1 VNRVG
6 SGAVVY
12 IAAPIGR
19 EIATRE
25 DPWLK
30 HIISTCVKKFATRLA
45 IDVEAPPGIQ
55 VVLGRRGAPDAAS
68 SLHVLSFVNHY
79 SGLDSAVGKNSIP
92 WVGPIRA
99 RIPLSTLGSKPK
111 WIHPIGASGMK
122 WTCSTDT
129 LHIEMASVGHH
140 AVLAIG

>member
-1 VNRVG
+1 
-6 SGAVVY
+6 
-12 IAAPIGR
+12 
-19 EIATRE
+19 
-25 DPWLK
+25 
-30 HIISTCVKKFATRLA
+30 
-45 IDVEAPPGIQ
+45 
-55 VVLGRRGAPDAAS
+55 
-68 SLHVLSFVNHY
+68 VLSFVNHY